1 MARALVAGIAVLGS
15 AIGIAGCGTGSSES
29 LSRAFG
35 ALDTPASS
43 STTTTPSSSAPACG
57 DPRASYPPFAPLPGT
72 QALAADPAMGPVIRR
87 GKLRVAVDENTEGLA
102 SRDSDG
108 QLVGLEVDIARAIAG
123 SIFGDGSDAHLQL
136 LTVTTKQK
144 VEYPA
149 DGHADLAISAISMTC
164 ERWSKVAFSTEYFTA
179 RHEFLVRKDA
189 PVQTA
194 SDLAGRRVC
203 MTKGS
208 TSIGT
213 LAGIGLQPPP
223 VPRLVDARTDCL
235 VALQEGEVDA
245 YFGHDTF
252 LVGMVAQD
260 PGLRIVPQ
268 GDAQH
273 YGIAV
278 GPENVTL
285 VRYVN
290 GVLDRLRDDGT
301 LARLYEQWL
310 GPLYLGAGEPLPAVP
325 VPITTRLETA
335 KEAS

>member
-1 MARALVAGIAVLGS
+1 
-15 AIGIAGCGTGSSES
+15 
-29 LSRAFG
+29 
-35 ALDTPASS
+35 
-43 STTTTPSSSAPACG
+43 
-57 DPRASYPPFAPLPGT
+57 
-72 QALAADPAMGPVIRR
+72 MGPIIKR
-87 GKLRVAVDENTEGLA
+87 GRLVVAVDENTEGLA

-108 QLVGLEVDIARAIAG
+108 QLVGLEIDVAAAIAG
-123 SIFGDGSDAHLQL
+123 SIFGDGSDARLQL

-164 ERWSKVAFSTEYFTA
+164 ERWNQVAFSSEYFTA
-179 RHEFLVRKDA
+179 RHEFLVRKDS
-189 PVQTA
+189 PVQAA
-194 SDLAGRRVC
+194 SDVAGRRVHDE
-203 MTKGS
+203 GLDLDRHPR
-208 TSIGT
+208 G
-213 LAGIGLQPPP
+213 LGLQPPP

-252 LVGMVAQD
+252 LVGMVDQD

-268 GDAQH
+268 GDLAH

-301 LARLYEQWL
+301 LARLYEQRL
-310 GPLYLGAGEPLPAVP
+310 GRLYLGAGEPLPAVP
-325 VPITTRLETA
+325 VPITSRLENW
-335 KEAS
+335 KVAS

>member
-1 MARALVAGIAVLGS
+1 MARALAVGIAVLGA
-15 AIGIAGCGTGSSES
+15 AIGVAGCGTGSTEP
-29 LSRAFG
+29 LDRAFG
-35 ALDTPASS
+35 ALETPA
-43 STTTTPSSSAPACG
+43 STTTTTTAPPPVPPCG
-57 DPRASYPPFAPLPGT
+57 DPRSYPPFAPLPGT
-72 QALAADPAMGPVIRR
+72 QSLAADPAMSPIIER

-102 SRDSDG
+102 SRDSKG
-108 QLVGLEVDIARAIAG
+108 QLVGLEIDVARAIAG
-123 SIFGDGSDAHLQL
+123 SIFGDGSDARLQL

-164 ERWSKVAFSTEYFTA
+164 ERWNQVAFSSEYFTA
-179 RHEFLVRKDA
+179 RHEFLVRKDT

-208 TSIGT
+208 TSIDA
-213 LAGIGLQPPP
+213 LKGIRLQPPP

-252 LVGMVAQD
+252 LVGMVDQD

-268 GDAQH
+268 GDLAH

-290 GVLDRLRDDGT
+290 GVLDRLREDGT
-301 LARLYEQWL
+301 LARLDQWWL
-310 GPLYLGAGEPLPAVP
+310 GRLYLGAGEPLPAVP
-325 VPITTRLETA
+325 VPITTRLETP
-335 KEAS
+335 KVAS

>member
-15 AIGIAGCGTGSSES
+15 AIGIAACGTGSPEP
-29 LSRAFG
+29 LERAFG
-35 ALDTPASS
+35 ALNTPA
-43 STTTTPSSSAPACG
+43 STTTTTTAPPPPPPCG

-72 QALAADPAMGPVIRR
+72 QALAADPAMSPIIER
-87 GKLRVAVDENTEGLA
+87 GKLRVAVDENTKGLA
-102 SRDSDG
+102 SRDSKG
-108 QLVGLEVDIARAIAG
+108 QLVGLEIDIARAIAG
-123 SIFGDGSDAHLQL
+123 SIFGDDSDGHLQL

-164 ERWSKVAFSTEYFTA
+164 ERWNKVAFSSEYFTA

-189 PVQTA
+189 PVRAA

-213 LAGIGLQPPP
+213 LAGLRLQPPP

-245 YFGHDTF
+245 YFGHDAF

-268 GDAQH
+268 GDVQH

-310 GPLYLGAGEPLPAVP
+310 TPLYRGAGEPLPTVP
-325 VPITTRLETA
+325 VPITTRLETG
-335 KEAS
+335 KVAS